1 MSESEPA
8 SSVLGRLLAQFH
20 VSALLGLE
28 YVVEVKIRDNE
39 EVFKCLLCGT
49 DSDLNGIV
57 RHLLSAGHRLAFL
70 RRHFPVAGR
79 KFSAARVPERGWAV
93 ASYES
98 LDTVAARIEARCGR
112 GEVTAVR
119 GLLGWE
125 RDQDTIR
132 RRIEEGHHARYSHQ
146 HNDIIWAIVNER
158 INVDVIMNIIAG
170 KRQTSTSRCFQIH
183 FTLSE

>member
-1 MSESEPA
+1 MLLIVEPHSVSESEPA

-146 HNDIIWAIVNER
+146 
-158 INVDVIMNIIAG
+158 
-170 KRQTSTSRCFQIH
+170 Q
-183 FTLSE
+183 